1 MEPGKCALEA
11 LAAVEAKPAISF
23 TQRRHRCPWA
33 KLTRRSRHC
42 SESRSHID
50 CGNRKADRG
59 AASNKKFMNLTQMAS
74 ASVKI
79 IFDTVS
85 GSGWPPHARIRDHA
99 LPGQGQRRSHGTP
112 EARAD
117 LQTGRSLLAS
127 HPGCWC
133 ACRPAARLPTS
144 QKISVAHTA
153 PGTTPVQGRRSRAGQ

>member
-85 GSGWPPHARIRDHA
+85 GWRQAGHPMREFEIM
-99 LPGQGQRRSHGTP
+99 RSEP
-112 EARAD
+112 KD
-117 LQTGRSLLAS
+117 STGRTE
-127 HPGCWC
+127 HP
-133 ACRPAARLPTS
+133 
-144 QKISVAHTA
+144 ID
-153 PGTTPVQGRRSRAGQ
+153 